1 MLADAPRHHSTVAL
15 TTFRR
20 DGSEAESLVSVA
32 VTGDGRAV
40 FRTYAE
46 TWKARRLRRDPR
58 VRVTPTTFRGRPVAP
73 GMAARARRLEG
84 QDAAAAR
91 RAAWRRRAG
100 GPPSP
105 RAAHAALRVAARG
118 GGRRMR
124 GKGSESGRR
133 TPTG

>member
-1 MLADAPRHHSTVAL
+1 MLADALRHHSTVAL

-32 VTGDGRAV
+32 VTDDGRAV

-58 VRVTPTTFRGRPVAP
+58 VRVTPTTFRSRPVAP
-73 GMAARARRLEG
+73 GMAARARRLDG

-91 RAAWRRRAG
+91 KALARRHPFLHGVAVPIAHRLRGLHTQHYELLPAAGDGA
-100 GPPSP
+100 
-105 RAAHAALRVAARG
+105 
-118 GGRRMR
+118 
-124 GKGSESGRR
+124 
-133 TPTG
+133 

>member
-1 MLADAPRHHSTVAL
+1 MLADALRDHSTVAL

-58 VRVTPTTFRGRPVAP
+58 VRVTPTTLRGRPVAP
-73 GMAARARRLEG
+73 AMAARARRLHGAE
-84 QDAAAAR
+84 AAAAR
-91 RAAWRRRAG
+91 RALVRRHPLLHGVAVPVAHRLRGLHTQHYELLPAADEG
-100 GPPSP
+100 G
-105 RAAHAALRVAARG
+105 
-118 GGRRMR
+118 
-124 GKGSESGRR
+124 
-133 TPTG
+133 